1 MRIRRPAASC
11 GAPQIQQSSPLLCP
25 QRALVCLPL
34 VCRVDMQVPAVEVR
48 FEGLHIDTEV
58 YAETGRNLPTI
69 LNAYRAVL
77 EVRLQGSRG
86 AAGTSSCGADTWIAA
101 VTSTA

>member
-1 MRIRRPAASC
+1 M
-11 GAPQIQQSSPLLCP
+11 
-25 QRALVCLPL
+25 CLPL

-48 FEGLHIDTEV
+48 FEGLHIETEV

-77 EVRLQGSRG
+77 EVRLQRSSK
-86 AAGTSSCGADTWIAA
+86 AAVTSSCGADPGF
-101 VTSTA
+101 